1 MVPINKVK
9 DIITK
14 YDSIEKELSSGN
26 IDSKLFAKKSKE
38 YSSLGGIIEIAR
50 KYVNFRV
57 GGSPYKE
64 TDAYTVWTND
74 LLGKVIASK
83 TIIQPGQSTEGHKLI
98 DSDVV
103 YVVVNGRGRMEVV
116 EYMNSE
122 EGHGGDPS
130 YGVEHQDSY
139 DLVAGDV
146 ILVQSGDYVKVSN
159 KSEHDQLAYLR
170 IFDREG
176 WRDKK

>member
-1 MVPINKVK
+1 M
-9 DIITK
+9 
-14 YDSIEKELSSGN
+14 
-26 IDSKLFAKKSKE
+26 AKK
-38 YSSLGGIIEIAR
+38 YT
-50 KYVNFRV
+50 NFRI
-57 GGSPYKE
+57 GGSPQKT
-64 TDAYTVWTND
+64 TDDYTVWSND
-74 LLGKVIASK
+74 LLQRIIASK
-83 TIIQPGQSTEGHKLI
+83 TVIQPGKSTLGHKLI
-98 DSDVV
+98 ESDVV
-103 YVVVNGRGRMEVV
+103 YVITNGRGTMEGV